1 MVDMIVKSWISPK
14 VELRKSSI
22 HGVGLFA
29 IEKIGKNE
37 VIAYKGGHLLE
48 VDEFNELPDE
58 CKAAGLQVDDI
69 IFLAP
74 RSESEA
80 KGVMVGINHSCSP
93 NVGICG
99 QIDTT
104 AMRDIEAEEELTGDY
119 VVAYQNEYFN
129 FTCNCRSEDCRGVV
143 TSNDWKN
150 PELQEKYKGYFSI
163 YLQKMIDKNNS
174 KEDR

>member
-22 HGVGLFA
+22 HGEGLFA
-29 IEKIGKNE
+29 IEKIAKDE
-37 VIAYKGGHLLE
+37 VIAYKGGYLLQAG
-48 VDEFNELPDE
+48 DFNKLPDD
-58 CKAAGLQVDDI
+58 CKTAGLQVDDA

-74 RSESEA
+74 KSESEA
-80 KGVMVGINHSCSP
+80 KGVMIGINHSCSP

-104 AMRDIEAEEELTGDY
+104 AMRDIELGEELTGDY

-129 FTCNCRSEDCRGVV
+129 FTCNCGSKNCRGVV
-143 TSNDWKN
+143 TSDDWKN
-150 PELQEKYKGYFSI
+150 PVLQQRYNGYFSM
-163 YLQKMIDKNNS
+163 YLQKMIDNEKRE
-174 KEDR
+174 KQ

>member
-22 HGVGLFA
+22 HGEGLFA
-29 IEKIGKNE
+29 IEKIAKDE
-37 VIAYKGGHLLE
+37 MVAYKGGYLLE
-48 VDEFNELPDE
+48 ADEFNELPDE
-58 CKAAGLQVDDI
+58 CKAAGLQVDDT

-74 RSESEA
+74 KSKSEA

-104 AMRDIEAEEELTGDY
+104 AMRDIEPGEELTGDY

-129 FTCNCRSEDCRGVV
+129 FTCNCGSNNCRGVV
-143 TSNDWKN
+143 TSDDWKN
-150 PELQEKYKGYFSI
+150 LELQQRYRGYFSM
-163 YLQKMIDKNNS
+163 YLQKMIDKRNA
-174 KEDR
+174 KED